1 MQDVDDSVWPELGV
15 ALVMAIGLAGTI
27 LPFVPGL
34 PLIWGAALV
43 YGVTESFGTVGVVAM
58 VVITGLLISGISAK
72 IVVPQRR
79 ATAGGAPRSTLV
91 LAALAGIV
99 GFFVI
104 PVVGLPVGA
113 VAGVLVAEYRR
124 TNDWA
129 AARRSTKEVVI
140 GFGIGTLIEMAAGL
154 AMIVT
159 WVIWVV
165 AGP

>member
-1 MQDVDDSVWPELGV
+1 MDDSLWPELVV
-15 ALVMAIGLAGTI
+15 ALAMAIGLAGTI

-34 PLIWGAALV
+34 PLIWGAALA
-43 YGVTESFGTVGVVAM
+43 YGLIESFGTVGVIAM
-58 VVITGLLISGISAK
+58 VVMTGLLISGVGAK

-91 LAALAGIV
+91 IAALAGIV

-113 VAGVLVAEYRR
+113 VAGVLIAEHRR

-140 GFGIGTLIEMAAGL
+140 GFGIGTLLEMAAGL

-159 WVIWVV
+159 WVIWVLL
-165 AGP
+165 GP